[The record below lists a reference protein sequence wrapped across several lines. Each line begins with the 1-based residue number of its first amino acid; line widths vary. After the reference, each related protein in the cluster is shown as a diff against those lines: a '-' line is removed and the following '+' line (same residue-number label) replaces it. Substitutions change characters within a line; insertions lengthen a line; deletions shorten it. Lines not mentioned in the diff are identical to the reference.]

1 MYADNATL
9 CFNFAIIF
17 IPYTAEHLNSSQVS
31 FNLGTF
37 CVIIFIFSKV
47 ICNCLQMK
55 KVFMFKN
62 N

>member
-1 MYADNATL
+1 MYADNATI

-17 IPYTAEHLNSSQVS
+17 IQYTAEHLNDSQGILH
-31 FNLGTF
+31 LGTF
-37 CVIIFIFSKV
+37 CVIIFIFSKM
-47 ICNCLQMK
+47 ICSCLQMK